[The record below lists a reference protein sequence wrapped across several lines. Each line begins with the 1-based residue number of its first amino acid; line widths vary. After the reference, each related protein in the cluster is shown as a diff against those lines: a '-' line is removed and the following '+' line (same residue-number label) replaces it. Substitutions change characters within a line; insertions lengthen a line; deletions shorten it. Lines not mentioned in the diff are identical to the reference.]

1 MDRSGLQQILSKTG
15 DFAVL
20 VTAIPHTDGEQQ
32 QRCGKTCVLLSL
44 GDAVHLVDSHPRH
57 PSDGQPAG
65 MLRAS
70 VTSSH
75 TSERAKVMCDWMWA
89 DDGFFK
95 ELRCNGT
102 VVDATVFRNAAPAK
116 ARPKDPSASAA
127 SSQSSARAASS
138 PGVAGPH
145 RSGSTEC
152 VGSDVRVGQDIP
164 GCLSGGAGAPRPPP
178 KAVVPMTVLSEHDE
192 IHPNYVKGCAQ
203 CSWRRNGQRW
213 QQQFTFQHPTTGQT
227 VSPIM
232 EKPAGW
238 PGAWGIGC
246 SLCADAAA
254 MLDQDRPWRP
264 CQGMESSPDLR

>member
-1 MDRSGLQQILSKTG
+1 MSLRCITERVARSQHDIDPSRPPGSSCCTLFCSRVAVNVLASRSSASSQSLSMASLQKVLLQAVRDWDKKNLVDGAPACQVLRECSGDYTGFELEVKSQECFVDRSGLQQILSETG

-32 QRCGKTCVLLSL
+32 QRCGKTSVLLSL

-95 ELRCNGT
+95 ELRCNGIL
-102 VVDATVFRNAAPAK
+102 VEATVFRNAAPAK

-138 PGVAGPH
+138 PGAAGPH

-152 VGSDVRVGQDIP
+152 VGSVVEVGQDIP
-164 GCLSGGAGAPRPPP
+164 GNGGR
-178 KAVVPMTVLSEHDE
+178 L
-192 IHPNYVKGCAQ
+192 
-203 CSWRRNGQRW
+203 
-213 QQQFTFQHPTTGQT
+213 
-227 VSPIM
+227 
-232 EKPAGW
+232 
-238 PGAWGIGC
+238 
-246 SLCADAAA
+246 
-254 MLDQDRPWRP
+254 
-264 CQGMESSPDLR
+264 